1 MLIYILATALSLPG
15 ATILTLAGGAV
26 FGLGLGLLIV
36 SFSSSIGATCAF
48 LASRYILRD
57 SIEAKYKKQFDKI
70 NEGVQRDGA
79 FYLFSLRLIPVVPF
93 FIINLLMGLTKM
105 KAFTFYWV
113 SQLGMLAGT
122 AVYVNAGEKIAEI
135 NSLKDIVSFDVLISF
150 VLLGI
155 FPLIAK
161 KIVSIVQ
168 ARKVYKNFKKPKS
181 FDYNIVAI
189 GAGAGGLIT
198 SYIAAAVKAKVALI
212 EKHKMGGDCLNTGC
226 VPSKAIIRSGKIR
239 KLAKDAATYGL
250 KPHELDFDF
259 PDVMNRV
266 HKIIGA
272 IEPHDSVERYEGL
285 GVNCFTGEAKILSPW
300 EVEVNGKVLSAKNI
314 VIATGGSPLVPQFTG
329 IDEVRSDIL
338 TSENLWDIKV
348 LPKKLVVLGAGPIG
362 SEMAQAFSRLG
373 SEVTIVDMADRLLA
387 REDEDASEIVKEAF
401 IKDGVQLKLNSKISS
416 FHKKDSTNYL
426 VVETADGKQ
435 EIPFDKCICALGRKA
450 NTKGFG
456 AEELGIELN
465 DNGTIKTNE
474 KLQTNFPNIYAVGD
488 VAGPY
493 QFTHTAS
500 HMAWYA
506 SVNALFFNRFKVDY
520 SVVPWATF
528 VDPEVARVGL
538 SEAEAKEKDIAYEV
552 YKYDLEDS
560 DRAIA
565 DSANKGF
572 VKVLLAPGK
581 DKILG
586 ATIVASNASDLIA
599 EFTLAM
605 KHGLGLNKIMGT
617 MHLYPSM
624 MEANKSVAGVWKNA
638 TKPEWIMPYLQKFHA
653 WRR

>member
-250 KPHELDFDF
+250 KPAELDFDF

-426 VVETADGKQ
+426 VVETTDGKQ

>member
-426 VVETADGKQ
+426 VVETTDGKQ

-450 NTKGFG
+450 NAKGFG